1 MIFYLGGVGPR
12 VSMTGRAH
20 PAARAAAP
28 EPVSTTG
35 FHLTTTGHTL
45 YARAPMGQLV
55 GCTIQ
60 GQSADAAAK
69 SRGVERGE
77 VTWLGTPALG
87 TSLRPCLLL

>member
-1 MIFYLGGVGPR
+1 MFYLGGVGPR

-45 YARAPMGQLV
+45 FAAHTDGPTRRRLYYSRA
-55 GCTIQ
+55 I
-60 GQSADAAAK
+60 S
-69 SRGVERGE
+69 
-77 VTWLGTPALG
+77 
-87 TSLRPCLLL
+87 